1 MVNRCERRIVAESWR
16 EAVRK
21 GRRGGG
27 LVEVGGV
34 LGNQTGGSVFEEELC
49 SSLTRAG

>member
-21 GRRGGG
+21 GRRG
-27 LVEVGGV
+27 VGGSGRGV
-34 LGNQTGGSVFEEELC
+34 REPNRWVSV
-49 SSLTRAG
+49 